1 MKPLLYKSFPL
12 PNQREGDKGGGL
24 PNKKLMGVGLN
35 KLKVN
40 CYSGHT
46 YAERPKSFLWEGIE
60 YEVNKI
66 ERAWQERGEKHFQIR
81 TKDNKLFNLC
91 YNETEKEWSL
101 IELVGG

>member
-1 MKPLLYKSFPL
+1 MKEAERQELEVKT
-12 PNQREGDKGGGL
+12 K
-24 PNKKLMGVGLN
+24 GVGLN

-46 YAERPKSFLWEGIE
+46 YAERPESFQWQGIE
-60 YEVNKI
+60 YEVNEI
-66 ERAWQERGEKHFQIR
+66 EKAWQEPGKRHFQIR

-101 IELVGG
+101 IELVEGQK